1 MSLLSKTILSFPFLT
16 TSLLDLWVWEKK
28 KKLMY
33 AVYKLLLEV
42 YCHPRHK
49 AQSFSGCGAS
59 VQFPSRAPHFRLCD
73 LWLDLNVWLT
83 QKEESDIR
91 CSSITVWHLV
101 YYLTS

>member
-1 MSLLSKTILSFPFLT
+1 MGL
-16 TSLLDLWVWEKK
+16 KK
-28 KKLMY
+28 KQLMY
-33 AVYKLLLEV
+33 AAHKLLLEV

-59 VQFPSRAPHFRLCD
+59 VQFPSRAPNFRLRD
-73 LWLDLNVWLT
+73 LWLDLDVWLT

-101 YYLTS
+101 HYLTG